1 MKKYILKSTVLL
13 TALTLV
19 VSSCK
24 NTLDLAPMND
34 VTGDVVYSTPQGYQE
49 SLAKVYGSF
58 ALTGNSGPAG
68 APDVVGLD
76 EGSNGDFLRTFWKAQ
91 ELSTDEAVIS
101 WGDAGVQDFHNMN
114 WNSNNPFLKGFYYK
128 DIYQITLANE
138 FLRQSTDALV
148 AKRGIT
154 GADADAIKAYRNE
167 VRFIRAFDYWALM
180 DVFGNVPFSTEDNQI
195 GGALPTQIS
204 KADLFKYIESE
215 LKEIEPLLPAVKDA
229 AHYGRATQYAADA
242 LLARLY
248 LNAEVYTGTARYAD
262 ALTYAKKVIDSGK
275 FSLTPN
281 YRNIGLNDNNTSPE
295 FIFTINYDGQKTQGY
310 GGTTF
315 LAHASVGGSMN
326 AADYGLD
333 AAWAGLRTTSAFV
346 NQFTDPSGNTDKRA
360 NFYTNGQNLEISSIS
375 TFTDGYA
382 IPKFQNKDSQG
393 VSGSNATFVSADFP
407 VFRLAEMYLIY
418 AEAQLRGGGGDSGT
432 AVNYINLLRQRA
444 YGDNSGNVTAI
455 NLDFILAER
464 SRELYWE
471 GHRRTDLIRFGKFT
485 ADTYLWPWKGGVKAG
500 KGVESF
506 RALYPLPSD
515 DVNANPNL
523 TQNTGY

>member
-1 MKKYILKSTVLL
+1 MKKYILKTTVLL

-34 VTGDVVYSTPQGYQE
+34 VTGDVVYSTFQGYQE

-58 ALTGNSGPAG
+58 ALTGNAGPAG

-91 ELSTDEAVIS
+91 ELSTDEAIIS
-101 WGDAGVQDFHNMN
+101 WGDAGIQDFHNMN
-114 WNSNNPFLKGFYYK
+114 WNSSNPFLKGFYYK
-128 DIYQITLANE
+128 DLYQITLANE
-138 FLRQSTDALV
+138 FLRQSTDAEV

-167 VRFIRAFDYWALM
+167 VRFIRAFDYWALL
-180 DVFGNVPFSTEDNQI
+180 DLYGNVPFTTENNPI
-195 GGALPTQIS
+195 GGPLPTQMS

-262 ALTYAKKVIDSGK
+262 ALTYAKKVIDSDK

-315 LAHASVGGSMN
+315 LAHACVGGSMN
-326 AADYGLD
+326 AANYGLD
-333 AAWAGLRTTSAFV
+333 GGWAGLRTTSAFV
-346 NQFTDPSGNTDKRA
+346 NQFADPSGNTDKRA
-360 NFYTNGQNLEISSIS
+360 NFYNSGQNLEISSVS

-393 VSGSNATFVSADFP
+393 ISGINATFVSADFP

-418 AEAQLRGGGGDSGT
+418 AEANLRGGGGDLAT
-432 AVNYINLLRQRA
+432 AIGYINLLRERA
-444 YGDNSGNVTAI
+444 YGDNSGNVTSI

-471 GHRRTDLIRFGKFT
+471 GHRRTDLIRFAKFT
-485 ADTYLWPWKGGVKAG
+485 SDTYLWPWKGGVKEG